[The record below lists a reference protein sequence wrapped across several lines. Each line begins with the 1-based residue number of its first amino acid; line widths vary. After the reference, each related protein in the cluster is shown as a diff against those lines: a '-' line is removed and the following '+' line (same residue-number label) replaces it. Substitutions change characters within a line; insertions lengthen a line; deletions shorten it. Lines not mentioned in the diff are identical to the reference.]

1 VGIDNGVS
9 RRTLLKASAGGLGVM
24 LAGGTSALAK
34 PLVRAPLAHDA
45 AASSLSVGF
54 QATLTG
60 LTPVAIQG
68 YQWSQMVGFA
78 IYDPLFW
85 RAKNGSLIPALAT
98 SVSYPKPTKTVLKIR
113 QGVKFHDGTPLTAQ
127 DVAYSIGVRC
137 DPAMIKTTSGRPV
150 MTPAQFGSIV
160 VQDAETV
167 VVNTKSEV
175 DFLYTPQP
183 ILIIPNN
190 SFGKINFATAENG
203 TGPFKVTSFTSGSKV
218 SMVANPNYWAGKPPL
233 STLVFSLFADIS
245 TEGANLRSGEVD
257 ALYDVS
263 PLHLKSVTGVSGKKL
278 VQDATYADWWIIQFG
293 TPPLNNLQVRKA
305 LYYCFDKQ
313 AMNAS
318 SFAGLGKTSW
328 NPFQFTG
335 AYNGVKGPNSYDPEK
350 AKSLLKAAGA
360 TNITVPLTGIQGY
373 QDSINQGA
381 IIQQGLE
388 AAGVKSSFVA
398 LPIAQWL
405 SETYT
410 KGSWEGIAF
419 NAGNVPYPYKNFF
432 DYMVDPSTLLSK
444 FTGGK
449 SPLPAIE
456 NLYNAVEAAPI
467 ASAKEKSLLD
477 QAQNAIVDQAL
488 VYFGLAGPVN
498 LVLPQNLQDVIANGL
513 GDVLWHKAHF

>member
-1 VGIDNGVS
+1 MEDKLTRRGFVG
-9 RRTLLKASAGGLGVM
+9 ASASGLGMV
-24 LAGGTSALAK
+24 LAGSALGAA
-34 PLVRAPLAHDA
+34 PARAAVGRA
-45 AASSLSVGF
+45 AAAKTSLSVGF

-60 LTPVAIQG
+60 LTPIAIQG

-85 RAKNGSLIPALAT
+85 RAPNGSLIPAIAT
-98 SVSYPKPTKTVLKIR
+98 SVSYPSPTKTILKIR

-160 VQDAETV
+160 VTDAETV
-167 VVNTKSEV
+167 TVNTQSEV

-183 ILIIPNN
+183 ILIVPNN
-190 SFGKINFATAENG
+190 SFGSINFATEENG
-203 TGPFKVTSFTSGSKV
+203 TGPFKVKSFVSGTSV
-218 SMVANPNYWAGKPPL
+218 SLESNPNYWNGAPPL
-233 STLVFSLFADIS
+233 QTLNFQLFSDIS
-245 TEGANLRSGEVD
+245 TEGTNLRSGQVD

-263 PLHLKSVTGVSGKKL
+263 PLHLASVKGIPGKKL

-293 TPPLNNLQVRKA
+293 KPPLNNVAVRKA
-305 LYYCFDKQ
+305 LFYCFNKKE
-313 AMNAS
+313 MNAS
-318 SFAGLGKTSW
+318 SFAGLGKASW
-328 NPFQFTG
+328 NPFKFTG
-335 AYNGVKGPNSYDPEK
+335 AYNGAEGPDTYDPEK
-350 AKSLLKAAGA
+350 AKALLKAAGVK
-360 TNITVPLTGIQGY
+360 NITVPITGIQGY
-373 QDSINQGA
+373 QDSVNQGA
-381 IIQQGLE
+381 IIQNGLE

-405 SETYT
+405 NITYT

-432 DYMVDPSTLLSK
+432 DYMVDPSSLLSA

-449 SPLPAIE
+449 SPIPAVAK
-456 NLYNAVEAAPI
+456 LYNAVEAAPI
-467 ASAKEKSLLD
+467 TSAQEKHLLD
-477 QAQNAIVDQAL
+477 EAQNAIINEAL

-498 LVLPQNLQDVIANGL
+498 LVLPTGLEGVVANGL
-513 GDVLWHKAHF
+513 GDVLWSKAHF